1 MHLIAKS
8 RIAAIRLAEKIEKN
22 KAYAEK
28 VGVSV
33 EMKKLKKEKLIATNN
48 NKILS
53 KSKGE

>member
-1 MHLIAKS
+1 MMHLIVKS

-33 EMKKLKKEKLIATNN
+33 EMKKQRKKELNVTD
-48 NKILS
+48 NK
-53 KSKGE
+53 